1 MPGIGKDGAVIHP
14 HVREAIDSGLT
25 CDITTTGRSSGES
38 RRIEIWYFVVD
49 GDVYITG
56 TPGRRH
62 WLANVRANPRMTFHV
77 KEGAHADL
85 PASAVEITD
94 LAERRRIM
102 HRIRQAMSWYEE
114 QGHSPDEWETSSPL
128 IRVDLDP

>member
-1 MPGIGKDGAVIHP
+1 MIHP

-85 PASAVEITD
+85 PASGVEITE

-102 HRIRQAMSWYEE
+102 HRIRQAMGWYEE
-114 QGHSPDEWETSSPL
+114 QGHSLDEWETSSPL